1 VYRSPGPQQLGISD
15 HNRRI
20 DNHVNWPTVV
30 PPDPVAQAFVAD
42 TLLTILAQLTTINKR
57 LEIQSEAISRHDR
70 LLDGSSGVGGGA
82 YTVTGEDHRD
92 DQLHQQWERINQW
105 G

>member
-1 VYRSPGPQQLGISD
+1 MYRSPGPQQLGISD

-70 LLDGSSGVGGGA
+70 LLDA
-82 YTVTGEDHRD
+82 APA
-92 DQLHQQWERINQW
+92 
-105 G
+105 